1 MSTITLTTDPREL
14 RRTCKGA
21 VFLPGDEG
29 WDAARQAWNLAVD
42 QRPAAVVY
50 AVDEDD
56 VVAVVDTARKA
67 GLRVA
72 PQGTGHNAGPLGSLE
87 DSVLLRTSQMRG
99 VEVDPKRRR
108 ARVRAGALWQDVVGP
123 AARYG
128 LAPLSGSSPDVGVVG
143 YSLGGGVGWLARR
156 YGLQTNSITAVELVT
171 ADGALVR
178 ADRDHEPDLFWALR
192 GGGGS
197 FGVVTALEFSL
208 YPVALVQG
216 GAMVWDWTESE
227 RVLVR
232 WSEWASTARDEIT
245 TSARIMQL
253 PPFDEIPAPL
263 RGRQIVMIDG
273 AYDGSAR
280 EAEEALRPLAELRPE
295 INSFVTMPAT
305 GLIRLHGD
313 PEHPVPGVSDH
324 AMLGELPSE
333 AVKTLVEVAGPGSG
347 SPLMMAE
354 LRQLGGAL
362 ARTPDEHGAL
372 AKLDAAFALFCLG
385 MAMDPSSAATA
396 LGHAGDVCAAMAP
409 WATGGAYL
417 NFSERPTDPARGYG
431 PGVHESLRAIR
442 ARVDSDGVFHANHQI
457 VTDH

>member
-1 MSTITLTTDPREL
+1 MSTITLTTNSREL

-87 DSVLLRTSQMRG
+87 DSVLLRTSSMRG
-99 VEVDPKRRR
+99 VEVDPQRRR

-143 YSLGGGVGWLARR
+143 YSLGGGIGWLARR
-156 YGLQTNSITAVELVT
+156 YGLQANSITAVELVT
-171 ADGALVR
+171 TEGALVR

-192 GGGGS
+192 GGGGN

-208 YPVALVQG
+208 YPVALVQA

-227 RVLVR
+227 RVLAR
-232 WSEWASTARDEIT
+232 WSEWAATAPDEVT
-245 TSARIMQL
+245 TSARIRQL
-253 PPFDEIPAPL
+253 PPFPQIPAAL
-263 RGRQIVMIDG
+263 RGRKIVMIDG
-273 AYDGSAR
+273 AYDGGAW
-280 EAEEALRPLAELRPE
+280 EAEEALRPLAELGPE
-295 INSFVTMPAT
+295 INSFATMPAT
-305 GLIRLHGD
+305 ALIRLHGD
-313 PEHPVPGVSDH
+313 PEQPVPAVSDH
-324 AMLGELPSE
+324 AMLAELPSE
-333 AVKTLVEVAGPGSG
+333 AVEALVEVAGPGSG
-347 SPLMMAE
+347 SPLMGVE

-362 ARTPDEHGAL
+362 ARMPAEHGAL
-372 AKLDAAFALFCLG
+372 PKLDAAFGLFCVG
-385 MAMDPSSAATA
+385 MAGDPASAAAGRAHAQRVTTA
-396 LGHAGDVCAAMAP
+396 MVP

-417 NFSERPTDPARGYG
+417 NNCEAPIDPARAYA
-431 PGVHESLRAIR
+431 PGVHERLRAIR
-442 ARVDSDGVFHANHQI
+442 AQVDPAALVHANHQI
-457 VTDH
+457 VT